1 MESLIGKTLQD
12 GKYTLRQELGRGG
25 FGITYVARHHYLDQD
40 VVIKTLNS
48 GLHQHPEFAEF
59 QRKFQDEARRL
70 ALCIHPHI
78 VRVSDFFT
86 EAGFPY
92 MVMEYVPG
100 PTLDKVIFPNRPLP
114 EATAIA
120 YVRQVGE
127 ALRVV
132 HQRGLLHRDI
142 KPHNIILREGTQQV
156 VLIDFGIAREFT
168 AGVTQAHTSLASE
181 GYAPIEQYLPREKR
195 TAATDIYG
203 LAATL
208 YALVTAQNP
217 VASLLRDRQPL
228 PEPFNLQPQLSR
240 ATNQAILHGMAQDMH
255 HRPQSVEE
263 WLTLLPEPQTRPA
276 ATPPPSPLPTAATVA
291 VAPPPRY
298 SPPPARTAPS
308 TQAAFANPASPRTP
322 FPWLW
327 IGAGVGT
334 VAAIALAL
342 LLGQRPPAPESVV
355 RSAPSPVVSPSP
367 PEEEEPAPLAQEE
380 ETPLPEPTPSPTP
393 SEALPT
399 PEPTPSPAPPPP
411 SGAGAP
417 GIPTGT
423 TVDALQAAL
432 GEPTQ
437 ISSGAW
443 GDTRALLYRGVAGD
457 TDMGFLVDR
466 GSGQVQQTE
475 VSFPQSA
482 ELAAMQATL
491 SGMVGGSSGEI
502 DQGLAQVYQGQS
514 NEYAFATGGLEG
526 VIQRNEQG
534 RIYIGVWEAGLH

>member
-25 FGITYVARHHYLDQD
+25 FGITYVARHRYLDQD
-40 VVIKTLNS
+40 VVIKTINP
-48 GLHQHPEFAEF
+48 GFYQHPEFAEF

-70 ALCIHPHI
+70 ALCLHPHI

-100 PTLDKVIFPNRPLP
+100 PTLDQVIFPNRPLP

-120 YVRQVGE
+120 YIRQVGD

-142 KPHNIILREGTQQV
+142 KPHNIILRDGTQQV

-228 PEPFNLQPQLSR
+228 PEPLDLQPQLSR
-240 ATNQAILHGMAQDMH
+240 ATNQAILRGMAQDMH

-263 WLTLLPEPQTRPA
+263 WLALLPERQTAVVPM
-276 ATPPPSPLPTAATVA
+276 PPPPPRTAATVA
-291 VAPPPRY
+291 VAPPPRS
-298 SPPPARTAPS
+298 SPKPPARTAPPPPQP
-308 TQAAFANPASPRTP
+308 TPVNPAPNRTP

-327 IGAGVGT
+327 MGAGVGT

-342 LLGQRPPAPESVV
+342 FLGQRSPVPEPVV
-355 RSAPSPVVSPSP
+355 RSTPLSAAVSPSP
-367 PEEEEPAPLAQEE
+367 VEE
-380 ETPLPEPTPSPTP
+380 ETPPPAPEPTPSPEPPPSPAP
-393 SEALPT
+393 SEAP
-399 PEPTPSPAPPPP
+399 PQEPAPPPP
-411 SGAGAP
+411 GDAP

-443 GDTRALLYRGVAGD
+443 GDTRAFLYREVAGE

-466 GSGQVQQTE
+466 GSGRIQQTE
-475 VSFPQSA
+475 VSFAQSA
-482 ELAAMQATL
+482 DLAVIQSTL
-491 SGMVGGSSGEI
+491 SGMLGGGSGEV
-502 DQGLAQVYQGQS
+502 DQGLAQVYEGQS
-514 NEYAFATGGLEG
+514 NEYSFATGGLEG

>member
-1 MESLIGKTLQD
+1 MEPLIGKTLQD

-40 VVIKTLNS
+40 VVIKTLNP
-48 GLHQHPEFAEF
+48 GLHQHPEFSEF
-59 QRKFQDEARRL
+59 QRKFRDEARRL

-86 EAGFPY
+86 EAGLPY

-100 PTLDKVIFPNRPLP
+100 PTLDKLIFPNRPLP

-120 YVRQVGE
+120 YIRQVAE

-195 TAATDIYG
+195 TAATDVYG

-217 VASLLRDRQPL
+217 VAALLRDRQPL
-228 PEPFNLQPQLSR
+228 PEPLVLQPQLSR
-240 ATNQAILHGMAQDMH
+240 ATNQAILQGMAQDMQ
-255 HRPQSVEE
+255 HRPQSVEA
-263 WLTLLPEPQTRPA
+263 WLALLPERQTTPA
-276 ATPPPSPLPTAATVA
+276 ATPPPPRPTAATVA
-291 VAPPPRY
+291 VAPPPRP
-298 SPPPARTAPS
+298 SPNPPVRTAPPPPAPITSVPRRT
-308 TQAAFANPASPRTP
+308 T

-327 IGAGVGT
+327 LGTGVGT

-342 LLGQRPPAPESVV
+342 LLGQRSPEPVS
-355 RSAPSPVVSPSP
+355 RSTPSPVAVSPSP
-367 PEEEEPAPLAQEE
+367 QAEEE
-380 ETPLPEPTPSPTP
+380 SPP
-393 SEALPT
+393 PT
-399 PEPTPSPAPPPP
+399 PEPPPSPEPPPTPEPSEAPPPEP
-411 SGAGAP
+411 VAPPAGDVP

-423 TVDALQAAL
+423 TVEALQAAL
-432 GEPTQ
+432 GEPSR
-437 ISSGAW
+437 ISPGVW
-443 GDTRALLYRGVAGD
+443 GDTRAFLYRGVAGE

-466 GSGQVQQTE
+466 GSGRVQQTE
-475 VSFPQSA
+475 VSFPPSADLAMLQS
-482 ELAAMQATL
+482 TL
-491 SGMVGGSSGEI
+491 SGILGGGSGEI
-502 DQGLAQVYQGQS
+502 DQGLAQVYEGQS
-514 NEYAFATGGLEG
+514 NEYSFATGGLEG